1 MIAVT
6 YSSLSNVEWS
16 ECKLMWS
23 YLILFRKFTNCVRKM
38 VIRKMIN
45 TLSCI
50 EHDRLR
56 FPSFFGPLES
66 SQSPSSCSIFFPW
79 LSGFYR
85 VVNHICR
92 WSQTQYVAVFRG
104 YGKKL
109 KIRKLLKYFRFGP
122 TGNIKNV
129 QFYPQYCQFELKM
142 NSFLEDTLFFNF
154 WTHNYLEKTD
164 VFKPIHELIAKKI
177 FWLL

>member
-1 MIAVT
+1 M
-6 YSSLSNVEWS
+6 
-16 ECKLMWS
+16 KLN
-23 YLILFRKFTNCVRKM
+23 LF
-38 VIRKMIN
+38 

-50 EHDRLR
+50 ELDRLR
-56 FPSFFGPLES
+56 FQSFFGLLES
-66 SQSPSSCSIFFPW
+66 SQYTSSCTIFFPW
-79 LSGFYR
+79 LSGFYT

-104 YGKKL
+104 YGMKL

-129 QFYPQYCQFELKM
+129 HFYPQYCQFELKM

-164 VFKPIHELIAKKI
+164 VFKPIHEFIAKKI

>member
-1 MIAVT
+1 MIGRYVT
-6 YSSLSNVEWS
+6 SL
-16 ECKLMWS
+16 
-23 YLILFRKFTNCVRKM
+23 YLPCQWQVFGFETIA
-38 VIRKMIN
+38 N

-50 EHDRLR
+50 KHDRLC
-56 FPSFFGPLES
+56 FPSFFGSLES
-66 SQSPSSCSIFFPW
+66 SQSPSSCSILFPW

-92 WSQTQYVAVFRG
+92 WSQTQFVAVFRG

-129 QFYPQYCQFELKM
+129 HFNPQYCQLALKM
-142 NSFLEDTLFFNF
+142 NFFWRTHCSSTSVHIMIWKILMASSLSEILLPRNF
-154 WTHNYLEKTD
+154 
-164 VFKPIHELIAKKI
+164 

>member
-66 SQSPSSCSIFFPW
+66 SQYPSSCSIFFPW

-85 VVNHICR
+85 VVNHIC
-92 WSQTQYVAVFRG
+92 SHKLGLTQPTDIFHHSIESESKW
-104 YGKKL
+104 KKM
-109 KIRKLLKYFRFGP
+109 
-122 TGNIKNV
+122 
-129 QFYPQYCQFELKM
+129 E
-142 NSFLEDTLFFNF
+142 
-154 WTHNYLEKTD
+154 
-164 VFKPIHELIAKKI
+164 HELGD
-177 FWLL
+177 

>member
-66 SQSPSSCSIFFPW
+66 SQYPSSCSIFFPW

-92 WSQTQYVAVFRG
+92 WSQTQLVAVFIGSSKILKSRNTQL
-104 YGKKL
+104 KL
-109 KIRKLLKYFRFGP
+109 KFQRSQKISLAINSWIGLNILVFSKSLFPEKL
-122 TGNIKNV
+122 KNNGYSNKNSSLV
-129 QFYPQYCQFELKM
+129 QKTRINE
-142 NSFLEDTLFFNF
+142 NS
-154 WTHNYLEKTD
+154 
-164 VFKPIHELIAKKI
+164 
-177 FWLL
+177 

>member
-1 MIAVT
+1 M
-6 YSSLSNVEWS
+6 
-16 ECKLMWS
+16 KLN
-23 YLILFRKFTNCVRKM
+23 LF
-38 VIRKMIN
+38 

-50 EHDRLR
+50 ELDRLR
-56 FPSFFGPLES
+56 FQSFFGLLES
-66 SQSPSSCSIFFPW
+66 SQYTSSCTIFFPW

-92 WSQTQYVAVFRG
+92 WSQTQFVAVFRG

-129 QFYPQYCQFELKM
+129 HFYPQYCQFELKM
-142 NSFLEDTLFFNF
+142 NFF
-154 WTHNYLEKTD
+154 WRTYCSSTSGHIIILKKTD
-164 VFKPIHELIAKKI
+164 VFKPIPMNLLPRKFSGFFEMLI
-177 FWLL
+177 